1 MRPRDRQS
9 RITDMVR
16 SQDKVSVDQL
26 VETFHTSAETIRR
39 DLTFLAA
46 NGKIQKIHGG
56 AIALR
61 NFGEGPFAQ
70 RMLLNSQAK
79 RLIAQ
84 QVRRLVSPG
93 DSLFIDTG
101 STTLAIAEELTTIDD
116 LTVITNSTE
125 VARVITSANKTVQMF
140 LLGGNYIEDNRQTC
154 GTMAVKQLEGF
165 HCNIALLTAG
175 AVAAEA
181 GVMDY
186 SHDEAQIASA
196 MIEHSDKVL
205 LMVDASKF
213 DQVAPFVVAPF
224 DRIDTLVSDQAP
236 GGALARALDG
246 AQVEVIC

>member
-16 SQDKVSVDQL
+16 SQGKVSVDQL
-26 VETFHTSAETIRR
+26 VEAFHASAETIRR

-70 RMLLNSQAK
+70 RMLLNNQAK

-101 STTLAIAEELTTIDD
+101 STTLAIAEELITIDD
-116 LTVITNSTE
+116 LTVITNSAE
-125 VARVITSANKTVQMF
+125 IARIITSANETVQMF
-140 LLGGNYIEDNRQTC
+140 LLGGNYIGDNRQTC

-165 HCNIALLTAG
+165 HCNITLLTAG
-175 AVAAEA
+175 AIAAGG
-181 GVMDY
+181 GVMDF

-196 MIEHSDKVL
+196 MIEHSDKAL
-205 LMVDASKF
+205 LMVDSSKF

-224 DRIDTLVSDQAP
+224 DRIHTLVSDQAP
-236 GGALARALDG
+236 RGTLARALDG

>member
-1 MRPRDRQS
+1 MHPRDRQS

-16 SQDKVSVDQL
+16 SQGKVSVDQL

-93 DSLFIDTG
+93 DSLLIDTG

-116 LTVITNSTE
+116 LTVITNSAE
-125 VARVITSANKTVQMF
+125 IARIITSANKTVQMF
-140 LLGGNYIEDNRQTC
+140 LLGGNYIGDNRQTC
-154 GTMAVKQLEGF
+154 GTMAIKQLEGF

-175 AVAAEA
+175 L
-181 GVMDY
+181 
-186 SHDEAQIASA
+186 
-196 MIEHSDKVL
+196 K
-205 LMVDASKF
+205 
-213 DQVAPFVVAPF
+213 
-224 DRIDTLVSDQAP
+224 
-236 GGALARALDG
+236 ALDITSIMN
-246 AQVEVIC
+246 QVDPLHVRAAGLNENELR

>member
-9 RITDMVR
+9 RITDIVL
-16 SQDKVSVDQL
+16 SQGKVSVDQL
-26 VETFHTSAETIRR
+26 VETFHISAETIRR

-56 AIALR
+56 AIAVR

-84 QVRRLVSPG
+84 QIKRMVSPG

-101 STTLAIAEELTTIDD
+101 STTLVIAEELTTIDD
-116 LTVITNSTE
+116 LTVVTNSAE
-125 VARVITSANKTVQMF
+125 VARVITSANTTVQMF
-140 LLGGNYIEDNRQTC
+140 LLGGIYNGDNRQTC
-154 GTMAVKQLEGF
+154 GTMAMKQIAGF

-175 AVAAEA
+175 AIAAGT
-181 GVMDY
+181 GVMDF

-205 LMVDASKF
+205 LAVDASKF
-213 DQVAPFVVAPF
+213 DRVAPFVVAPF
-224 DRIDTLVSDQAP
+224 DRIDTLVSDQVP

>member
-1 MRPRDRQS
+1 
-9 RITDMVR
+9 
-16 SQDKVSVDQL
+16 VSVDQL
-26 VETFHTSAETIRR
+26 VETFRISAETIRR

-56 AIALR
+56 AIAVR

-116 LTVITNSTE
+116 LTVVTNSAE
-125 VARVITSANKTVQMF
+125 VARVITSANRTVQMF
-140 LLGGNYIEDNRQTC
+140 LLGGSARVITSANRTVQMFLLGGSYTGDNRQTC
-154 GTMAVKQLEGF
+154 GAMAIKQLEGF
-165 HCNIALLTAG
+165 HCNIALLTA
-175 AVAAEA
+175 AAIA
-181 GVMDY
+181 AGTGVMDF
-186 SHDEAQIASA
+186 SHDEAQMASA

-205 LMVDASKF
+205 LAVDASKF
-213 DQVAPFVVAPF
+213 DRVAPFVVAPF
-224 DRIDTLVSDQAP
+224 NRVDTLVSDQVP

>member
-1 MRPRDRQS
+1 MRPRDRQL

-16 SQDKVSVDQL
+16 SQGKVSVDEL

-46 NGKIQKIHGG
+46 NGKIQKVHGG
-56 AIALR
+56 AIPLR
-61 NFGEGPFAQ
+61 TFGEGPFAQ
-70 RMLLNSQAK
+70 RMQLNSQAK

-84 QVRRLVSPG
+84 QVRQLVSPG

-101 STTLAIAEELTTIDD
+101 STTLEVADELSAIDD
-116 LTVITNSTE
+116 LTVVTNSSE
-125 VARVITSANKTVQMF
+125 IAKVLTSANKTVQMY
-140 LLGGNYIEDNRQTC
+140 LLGGNYNGDNRQTC
-154 GTMAVKQLEGF
+154 GTMAINQLECF
-165 HCNIALLTAG
+165 HCNHALLTAG
-175 AVAAEA
+175 AIAAGG
-181 GVMDY
+181 GVMDF

-224 DRIDTLVSDQAP
+224 DRIHTLVSDQAP

>member
-9 RITDMVR
+9 RITDMVL
-16 SQDKVSVDQL
+16 SQGKVSVDQL
-26 VETFHTSAETIRR
+26 VETFRISAETIRR

-56 AIALR
+56 AIAVR

-84 QVRRLVSPG
+84 QVKRLVSPG

-116 LTVITNSTE
+116 LTVITNSAE
-125 VARVITSANKTVQMF
+125 VARVITSANRTVQMF
-140 LLGGNYIEDNRQTC
+140 LLGGSYTGDNRQTC
-154 GTMAVKQLEGF
+154 GAMAIKQLEGF
-165 HCNIALLTAG
+165 HCNIALLTA
-175 AVAAEA
+175 AAIA
-181 GVMDY
+181 AGTGVMDF
-186 SHDEAQIASA
+186 SHDEAQMASA

-205 LMVDASKF
+205 LAVDASKF
-213 DQVAPFVVAPF
+213 DRVAPFVVAPF
-224 DRIDTLVSDQAP
+224 NRVDTLVSDQVP

>member
-9 RITDMVR
+9 RITDLVR
-16 SQDKVSVDQL
+16 SQGKVSVDQL
-26 VETFHTSAETIRR
+26 VETFHISAETIRR
-39 DLTFLAA
+39 DLTFLAT

-56 AIALR
+56 AVALR

-79 RLIAQ
+79 RLIAR

-125 VARVITSANKTVQMF
+125 VARMITSANRTVQMF
-140 LLGGNYIEDNRQTC
+140 LLGGNYNGDNRQTC
-154 GTMAVKQLEGF
+154 GTIAVKQIEGF
-165 HCNIALLTAG
+165 HCSIALLTAG
-175 AVAAEA
+175 AIAAEA
-181 GVMDY
+181 GVMDFN
-186 SHDEAQIASA
+186 HDEAQIASA

-205 LMVDASKF
+205 LMVDSSKF
-213 DQVAPFVVAPF
+213 DRVAPFVVAPL
-224 DRIDTLVSDQAP
+224 DRIHSLVSDQAP
-236 GGALARALDG
+236 GGVLARALES
-246 AQVEVIC
+246 AQVEVVC